1 MTLPME
7 APGNK
12 RTRVVSIHWFVHF
25 SMRVHI
31 VCVFLNNIRSVSSL
45 SGISHRRTTAADAA
59 RGNVWNRLIPA
70 SGGFCRVVWSRA
82 NWSSSAYWTRA
93 GQNCSWRMMDRH
105 TPVILAV
112 LFCWALI
119 WAGQSSAR
127 SPDALPSAAEDECKF
142 FFFSFFLLLSPVVY
156 SRLLIWRR
164 RLLLSPPFP
173 CRDENAATLVPTLAL
188 VISDQRRFWHVA
200 RFIPLGEALRCA
212 DRGGGC
218 QSIRHLLSFLRN
230 SAIKIKSKG
239 RPWIIRGFF
248 ARASKK

>member
-45 SGISHRRTTAADAA
+45 SGVSRRRTTAADAA
-59 RGNVWNRLIPA
+59 RGQRLKSID
-70 SGGFCRVVWSRA
+70 SSQWWFLQSVWSRA

-142 FFFSFFLLLSPVVY
+142 FFFFFLLLSPVVY

-164 RLLLSPPFP
+164 RLLLSPPP
-173 CRDENAATLVPTLAL
+173 LPMQRWKRRDA
-188 VISDQRRFWHVA
+188 
-200 RFIPLGEALRCA
+200 GA
-212 DRGGGC
+212 DVGTC
-218 QSIRHLLSFLRN
+218 N
-230 SAIKIKSKG
+230 
-239 RPWIIRGFF
+239 
-248 ARASKK
+248 